1 MTRALGCRVWDAE
14 GREYVDYVMALGA
27 VALGYGHSAV
37 NRAAEQAIAAGVAG
51 PLPPVLEEQLAD
63 ALAMRIPWLEQVRFL
78 KTGAEAVAA
87 AVRLARVATGRERGL
102 GCGYHGW
109 LDWSQGGEGVAAATR
124 GLFAQMPFIDLDVT
138 RRLIRAAGERLDVVA
153 VQPVLVVG
161 PERVLAE

>member
-87 AVRLARVATGRERGL
+87 ASGPVSRCWPRPSRTASRWPSWVAEPT
-102 GCGYHGW
+102 
-109 LDWSQGGEGVAAATR
+109 
-124 GLFAQMPFIDLDVT
+124 
-138 RRLIRAAGERLDVVA
+138 
-153 VQPVLVVG
+153 
-161 PERVLAE
+161 